1 MNNNSLS
8 VNPTFPDFYGENG
21 INLFMYGKTGCF
33 GKTCVGISLHK
44 KERVA
49 LLRSTDNTSY
59 YNDDLSV
66 PEWVEYTLQGC
77 NGDQDEDQ
85 KKYNEPLL
93 NATKTEH
100 IYLYRY
106 VKKNGKVKKEYS
118 WYGKYEIV
126 GQKNK
131 EWPGKD
137 NITRTIIVLLLKRV
151 AV

>member
-1 MNNNSLS
+1 MELT
-8 VNPTFPDFYGENG
+8 VLCTAKLVVFVKHMLEIFLD
-21 INLFMYGKTGCF
+21 KD
-33 GKTCVGISLHK
+33 
-44 KERVA
+44 ERVA
-49 LLRSTDNTSY
+49 ILRSTDNTPY
-59 YNDDLSV
+59 YNDDLSD
-66 PEWVEYTLQGC
+66 PEWVNYTLQGL

-100 IYLYRY
+100 IYLYRHF
-106 VKKNGKVKKEYS
+106 KKNGKVKKEYS